1 MNRESGVTL
10 IEILIAVSLL
20 SLLSVGALMAM
31 RIGLSTMDKTDSHL
45 EHNRR
50 VANAQK
56 ILEDEIAGFIPT
68 VAIWHPE
75 PQVSRPTPFVQWEP
89 QNMRFVTSYSLRDA
103 WRGNPQ
109 IAAFTVIPGDHN
121 QGVRLIVNEIPY
133 TGPPQAGLMIAG
145 FDERGFPHFAP
156 ITPGSDSF
164 VLADRLAYCR
174 FRYLE
179 PRPEPPIR
187 VWREDWALPPQ
198 FFPLGIRV
206 EMAPL
211 DDTPNELHVSTVT
224 IPVSSTRSPG
234 LGYLDGQ

>member
-1 MNRESGVTL
+1 MSKESGVTL

-31 RIGLSTMDKTDSHL
+31 RIGLSTMDKTDTHL

-56 ILEDEIAGFIPT
+56 ILENEIAGFIPT
-68 VAIWHPE
+68 MAMWRPE
-75 PQVSRPTPFVQWEP
+75 PQVSRATPFVQWEP

-109 IAAFTVIPGDHN
+109 IAAFTVIAGDKN

-133 TGPPQAGLMIAG
+133 TGPPQAGLMITG
-145 FDERGFPHFAP
+145 FEQERPHFAP
-156 ITPGSDSF
+156 ITPGSESF
-164 VLADRLAYCR
+164 VLADQLAYCR

-179 PRPEPPIR
+179 ARPEPPLR
-187 VWREDWALPPQ
+187 VWREDWVLPPH
-198 FFPLGIRV
+198 FFPLGIRI

-211 DDTPNELHVSTVT
+211 DDTPSELHVSTVT
-224 IPVSSTRSPG
+224 VPLAATRSPG
-234 LGYLDGQ
+234 LGYTDGQ